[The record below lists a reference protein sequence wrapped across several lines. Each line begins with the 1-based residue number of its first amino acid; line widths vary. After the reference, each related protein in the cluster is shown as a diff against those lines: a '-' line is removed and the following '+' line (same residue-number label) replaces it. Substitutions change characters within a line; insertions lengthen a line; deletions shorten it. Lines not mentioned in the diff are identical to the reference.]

1 VQRLRDDKIA
11 SKLGNGLTKMDIYHR
26 WTGYLKE
33 LSGIIKPA
41 VQTGPQSSITWTADV
56 DSTIVRMRTDGDSF
70 AKIASELGNGLKD
83 SDIKNRWTRHL
94 KDKEKDIIIRLI
106 IIISLMLDGMV
117 SIQIMD
123 NSHHYNYLGHCTS
136 SCPIF
141 VSSSD

>member
-1 VQRLRDDKIA
+1 MGFEVANLRRNLVLLSLIPA
-11 SKLGNGLTKMDIYHR
+11 SDISWGEYS
-26 WTGYLKE
+26 
-33 LSGIIKPA
+33 LSK
-41 VQTGPQSSITWTADV
+41 SLSLSITWTADV

-70 AKIASELGNGLKD
+70 AKIASELGDGLKD

>member
-1 VQRLRDDKIA
+1 
-11 SKLGNGLTKMDIYHR
+11 
-26 WTGYLKE
+26 
-33 LSGIIKPA
+33 
-41 VQTGPQSSITWTADV
+41 
-56 DSTIVRMRTDGDSF
+56 MRTDGDSF
-70 AKIASELGNGLKD
+70 AKIASELGDGLKD

-123 NSHHYNYLGHCTS
+123 NSHHYNYLRHCTS

>member
-1 VQRLRDDKIA
+1 MGFEVANLRRNLVLLSLIPA
-11 SKLGNGLTKMDIYHR
+11 SDISWGEYS
-26 WTGYLKE
+26 
-33 LSGIIKPA
+33 LSK
-41 VQTGPQSSITWTADV
+41 SLSLSITWTADV

>member
-1 VQRLRDDKIA
+1 MGFEVANLRRNLVLLSLIPTSDISWGEYSL
-11 SKLGNGLTKMDIYHR
+11 SKS
-26 WTGYLKE
+26 
-33 LSGIIKPA
+33 LSL
-41 VQTGPQSSITWTADV
+41 SITWTADV

-70 AKIASELGNGLKD
+70 AKIASELGDGLKD
-83 SDIKNRWTRHL
+83 NDIKNRWTRHL

>member
-1 VQRLRDDKIA
+1 MGFEVANLRRNLVLLSLIPTSDISWGKYSL
-11 SKLGNGLTKMDIYHR
+11 SKS
-26 WTGYLKE
+26 
-33 LSGIIKPA
+33 LSL
-41 VQTGPQSSITWTADV
+41 SITWTADV

-70 AKIASELGNGLKD
+70 AKIASELGDGLKD

>member
-1 VQRLRDDKIA
+1 
-11 SKLGNGLTKMDIYHR
+11 M
-26 WTGYLKE
+26 
-33 LSGIIKPA
+33 
-41 VQTGPQSSITWTADV
+41 QTGPQSSITWTADV

-123 NSHHYNYLGHCTS
+123 NSHH
-136 SCPIF
+136 
-141 VSSSD
+141 

>member
-1 VQRLRDDKIA
+1 
-11 SKLGNGLTKMDIYHR
+11 M
-26 WTGYLKE
+26 
-33 LSGIIKPA
+33 
-41 VQTGPQSSITWTADV
+41 QTGPQSSITWTADV

-94 KDKEKDIIIRLI
+94 KDKEKNIIRLI

-123 NSHHYNYLGHCTS
+123 NSHH
-136 SCPIF
+136 
-141 VSSSD
+141 